1 MMIFP
6 VLAVGFI
13 MKLVTVL
20 FMLCS
25 VALILV
31 VLVQKGKGG
40 GLSGVL
46 GGGMAS
52 GLLGSKT
59 GDFLTWV
66 TIGMVGMFLLLA
78 VIMAKFYRP
87 SVSDYGPAPAQQQRP
102 ENQKQ
107 PQGTEQPKP
116 VDSGGQ
122 TNADANKAGG

>member
-1 MMIFP
+1 MMILP

-31 VLVQKGKGG
+31 VLVQKGRGG

-66 TIGMVGMFLLLA
+66 TIGMVGLFLLLA

-87 SVSDYGPAPAQQQRP
+87 SVSNYGPSPAQQQ
-102 ENQKQ
+102 Q
-107 PQGTEQPKP
+107 PASRRQRTEQPKP
-116 VDSGGQ
+116 VDSGEQ
-122 TNADANKAGG
+122 TNADANKVGG

>member
-13 MKLVTVL
+13 MKLVMVL

-31 VLVQKGKGG
+31 VLIQKGKGG

-78 VIMAKFYRP
+78 VIMAKFYKP
-87 SVSDYGPAPAQQQRP
+87 SVSDYGPAPAQQQQP
-102 ENQKQ
+102 ANQRQ

>member
-1 MMIFP
+1 MMILP
-6 VLAVGFI
+6 MLAAGFI
-13 MKLVTVL
+13 MKLITLL

-25 VALILV
+25 LALILV
-31 VLVQKGKGG
+31 VLVQKGRGG
-40 GLSGVL
+40 GLSGAL

-52 GLLGSKT
+52 GLMGSKT

-87 SVSDYGPAPAQQQRP
+87 SVSDYGPAPIQQQQP
-102 ENQKQ
+102 ANQQ
-107 PQGTEQPKP
+107 QGTDQPKP

-122 TNADANKAGG
+122 TNADANKTGG

>member
-31 VLVQKGKGG
+31 VLIQKGKGG

-87 SVSDYGPAPAQQQRP
+87 SVSDYGPTQTQQQ
-102 ENQKQ
+102 Q
-107 PQGTEQPKP
+107 PASQQQGTEQPKP

-122 TNADANKAGG
+122 TNADVNKTGG

>member
-31 VLVQKGKGG
+31 VLIQKGKGG

-78 VIMAKFYRP
+78 VIMAKFYKP
-87 SVSDYGPAPAQQQRP
+87 SVSDYGPAQTQQQ
-102 ENQKQ
+102 Q
-107 PQGTEQPKP
+107 PVSQQQGTEQT
-116 VDSGGQ
+116 S
-122 TNADANKAGG
+122 ADANKLGG